1 MHQLSF
7 YIEIKPMAKTGP
19 SSLDDRLNRI
29 EGQIKG
35 IAKMIQ
41 EEEEIEKVIIQIK
54 AVSSSIDS
62 LKLELVKVQL
72 KKKMLAELD
81 CVVNLIK

>member
-1 MHQLSF
+1 
-7 YIEIKPMAKTGP
+7 MAKKGP

-62 LKLELVKVQL
+62 LKLELVKAQL
-72 KKKMLAELD
+72 KKKMLIELD
-81 CVVNLIK
+81 SVVNLIK